1 MQILKTEDSVHEY
14 TLSAKLPNG
23 DQKDNDNVIRI
34 ANTNKN
40 YIVYT

>member
-23 DQKDNDNVIRI
+23 DKKDNDKVIRI

-40 YIVYT
+40 CIVYT